1 MANKIQLAIVSPQKV
16 VYTTEFDMLIV
27 RSTDGELGILPRH
40 LPLVA
45 GLVPH
50 AMRAIIDGN
59 EQLIAVS
66 GGFIEVQPAK
76 ITVLASAAELPIQ
89 IDIYR
94 AQKAYE
100 RARKRIE
107 AFRAKKADAKDI
119 DCLLYTS
126 TLRRPRRRARICS
139 GKMSR
144 RMRFLSRATR

>member
-1 MANKIQLAIVSPQKV
+1 MASKIQLEIVSPQKV
-16 VYTTEFDMLIV
+16 VYTTDVDMLIV

-50 AMRAIIDGN
+50 AMRAIVDGN

-66 GGFIEVQPAK
+66 GGFIEVQPKK

-107 AFRAKKADAKDI
+107 AFRTKTTEAKDI
-119 DCLLYTS
+119 DMY
-126 TLRRPRRRARICS
+126 RAEAA
-139 GKMSR
+139 
-144 RMRFLSRATR
+144 LNRAKARLKATKTKIEA

>member
-1 MANKIQLAIVSPQKV
+1 MASKIQLEIVSPQKV
-16 VYTTEFDMLIV
+16 VYTTNVDMLIV

-94 AQKAYE
+94 AQNAYD

-107 AFRAKKADAKDI
+107 AFHAKREEAKNIDMLRAEAALNRAKARLKATKTKIEA
-119 DCLLYTS
+119 
-126 TLRRPRRRARICS
+126 
-139 GKMSR
+139 
-144 RMRFLSRATR
+144 

>member
-1 MANKIQLAIVSPQKV
+1 MANKIQLEIVSPQKV
-16 VYTTEFDMLIV
+16 VYTTEVDMLIV

-119 DCLLYTS
+119 DMY
-126 TLRRPRRRARICS
+126 RAEAA
-139 GKMSR
+139 
-144 RMRFLSRATR
+144 LNRAKARLQATKTKIEA

>member
-1 MANKIQLAIVSPQKV
+1 MASKIQLEIVSPQKV
-16 VYTTEFDMLIV
+16 VYTTEVDMLIV

-50 AMRAIIDGN
+50 AMRAIVDGN
-59 EQLIAVS
+59 EHLIAVS
-66 GGFIEVQPAK
+66 GGFIEVQPTK

-94 AQKAYE
+94 AKNAYE

-107 AFRAKKADAKDI
+107 AFRTRKEEARDI
-119 DCLLYTS
+119 DMF
-126 TLRRPRRRARICS
+126 RAEAA
-139 GKMSR
+139 
-144 RMRFLSRATR
+144 LNRAKARLKATKTNIEA